1 MLWEAF
7 DRLVPNKLS
16 VDELLVILA
25 AMDPHKRDEGF
36 GARIY
41 GPRLVDKLSIPAALE
56 QFLKGLLD
64 LIGEPSLPTA
74 SGETDAEIAY
84 TPTIEAA
91 SHKLLGLV
99 GPNEAPQAAL
109 DAALRLGS
117 LRRYHRSNENAL
129 LQADLHCSATRR
141 HLAFLARGS
150 ATPRA
155 SVVARPCHHESRAG
169 GILGVAARIAA

>member
-64 LIGEPSLPTA
+64 LERFSTTLNRHCEKR
-74 SGETDAEIAY
+74 SD
-84 TPTIEAA
+84 EAI
-91 SHKLLGLV
+91 
-99 GPNEAPQAAL
+99 Q
-109 DAALRLGS
+109 
-117 LRRYHRSNENAL
+117 
-129 LQADLHCSATRR
+129 
-141 HLAFLARGS
+141 
-150 ATPRA
+150 
-155 SVVARPCHHESRAG
+155 
-169 GILGVAARIAA
+169 